1 MCSQI
6 LYPGFWDLTTTNTF
20 SSMFSGGEKRSA
32 LRICK
37 YVKRTDR
44 INFLYNIKEE
54 NRGINLTVLHTL
66 SINPTT
72 QNSTYDLDIT
82 ILHMKLDT
90 ACLYFCPPMKQEMGL
105 DKKYYGEEHFQCT
118 LKIHIQDLFLVV
130 LIGLYKVSVSDKML
144 YIVHIHCILFSTL
157 SGCSNIRTNDK
168 PYGTSFVHS
177 TSIAQ

>member
-20 SSMFSGGEKRSA
+20 SSMFSGGGERSA

-44 INFLYNIKEE
+44 INFLYNIKEG

-105 DKKYYGEEHFQCT
+105 DKKYYGEEHF
-118 LKIHIQDLFLVV
+118 
-130 LIGLYKVSVSDKML
+130 
-144 YIVHIHCILFSTL
+144 
-157 SGCSNIRTNDK
+157 
-168 PYGTSFVHS
+168 
-177 TSIAQ
+177 